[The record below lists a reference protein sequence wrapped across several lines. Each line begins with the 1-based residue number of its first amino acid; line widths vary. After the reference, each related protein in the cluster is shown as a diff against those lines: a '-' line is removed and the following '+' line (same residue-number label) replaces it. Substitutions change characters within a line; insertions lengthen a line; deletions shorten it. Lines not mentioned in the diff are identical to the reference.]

1 MYDIIKGVENERWR
15 IVIKL
20 SERQEQIIELVKANE
35 PITSE
40 AIAKELGLTRSAI
53 RPDLSILTMTGI
65 LQARPKVGYV
75 CMKNY
80 SKNSSSG
87 EIRKIKV
94 KDVMSKPVLV
104 KEETTVYEAILTLF
118 LNDAGTLFIE
128 NDGVL
133 VGAVSRK
140 DFIKM
145 AMGTADMHRVPVG
158 IIMTRMPNII
168 WVSEEDSAFIAAKK
182 IIEHQVD
189 SLPVIRREVVDEKE
203 VLKIVGK
210 VSKTTITGIFVKLGE
225 DE

>member
-1 MYDIIKGVENERWR
+1 
-15 IVIKL
+15 
-20 SERQEQIIELVKANE
+20 
-35 PITSE
+35 
-40 AIAKELGLTRSAI
+40 
-53 RPDLSILTMTGI
+53 MTGI

-75 CMKNY
+75 CVKSS
-80 SKNSSSG
+80 SKNSRSG

-94 KDVMSKPVLV
+94 KDIMSKPVLV
-104 KEETTVYEAILTLF
+104 KEETPVYEAILTLF

-133 VGAVSRK
+133 LGAVSRK

-168 WVSEEDSAFIAAKK
+168 WVSEEDSAYIAGKK

-189 SLPVIRREVVDEKE
+189 SLPVVRREIVNEKE

>member
-1 MYDIIKGVENERWR
+1 M
-15 IVIKL
+15 
-20 SERQEQIIELVKANE
+20 KANE

-75 CMKNY
+75 CMKNS

-87 EIRKIKV
+87 EIRKITV
-94 KDVMSKPVLV
+94 RDVMSKPVLV
-104 KEETTVYEAILTLF
+104 KEETPVYEAILTLF

-128 NDGVL
+128 NHGVL
-133 VGAVSRK
+133 LGAVSRK

-168 WVSEEDSAFIAAKK
+168 WVSEDDSAFVAAKK

-189 SLPVIRREVVDEKE
+189 SLPVIRREVVDGKE

-210 VSKTTITGIFVKLGE
+210 ISKTTITGIFVKLGE

>member
-1 MYDIIKGVENERWR
+1 M
-15 IVIKL
+15 KL

-75 CMKNY
+75 CMRNS

-87 EIRKIKV
+87 EIRKITV
-94 KDVMSKPVLV
+94 RDIMSKPVLV
-104 KEETTVYEAILTLF
+104 KEETPVYEAILTLF

-133 VGAVSRK
+133 LGAVSRK

-168 WVSEEDSAFIAAKK
+168 WVSEDDSAFVAAKK

-189 SLPVIRREVVDEKE
+189 SLPVIRREGVDGKE

-210 VSKTTITGIFVKLGE
+210 ISKTTITGIFVKLGE

>member
-1 MYDIIKGVENERWR
+1 
-15 IVIKL
+15 
-20 SERQEQIIELVKANE
+20 
-35 PITSE
+35 
-40 AIAKELGLTRSAI
+40 
-53 RPDLSILTMTGI
+53 
-65 LQARPKVGYV
+65 
-75 CMKNY
+75 
-80 SKNSSSG
+80 
-87 EIRKIKV
+87 
-94 KDVMSKPVLV
+94 MSKPVLV
-104 KEETTVYEAILTLF
+104 KEETPVYEAILTLF

-133 VGAVSRK
+133 LGAVSRK

-168 WVSEEDSAFIAAKK
+168 WVSEDDSAFVAAKK

-189 SLPVIRREVVDEKE
+189 SLPVIRREGVDGKE

-210 VSKTTITGIFVKLGE
+210 ISKTTITGIFVKLGE

>member
-1 MYDIIKGVENERWR
+1 M
-15 IVIKL
+15 KL
-20 SERQEQIIELVKANE
+20 SQRQEHIIELVKANQ

-75 CMKNY
+75 CVTNKEKNH
-80 SKNSSSG
+80 KNS
-87 EIRKIKV
+87 EIRSILV
-94 KDVMSKPVLV
+94 KDVMTKPILV

-128 NDGVL
+128 NQGNL
-133 VGAVSRK
+133 LGAVSRK

-168 WVSEEDSAFIAAKK
+168 TVYEEDSAFDAAKK

-189 SLPVIRREVVDEKE
+189 CLPVIKHEIVNGKE
-203 VLKIVGK
+203 LSIIVGK
-210 VSKTTITGIFVKLGE
+210 VSKTNITGIFVKLGE
-225 DE
+225 GE

>member
-1 MYDIIKGVENERWR
+1 
-15 IVIKL
+15 
-20 SERQEQIIELVKANE
+20 
-35 PITSE
+35 
-40 AIAKELGLTRSAI
+40 
-53 RPDLSILTMTGI
+53 MTGI

-75 CMKNY
+75 SVKN
-80 SKNSSSG
+80 SSRNSSSG

-94 KDVMSKPVLV
+94 QDVMSKPVLV
-104 KEETTVYEAILTLF
+104 SEETPVYEAILTLF

-128 NDGVL
+128 NDGML
-133 VGAVSRK
+133 LGAVSRK

-168 WVSEEDSAFIAAKK
+168 WVSEEDSAFSAAKK

-189 SLPVIRREVVDEKE
+189 SLPVIRREIINKKE

-210 VSKTTITGIFVKLGE
+210 VSKTTITGIFVNLGE

>member
-1 MYDIIKGVENERWR
+1 
-15 IVIKL
+15 
-20 SERQEQIIELVKANE
+20 
-35 PITSE
+35 
-40 AIAKELGLTRSAI
+40 
-53 RPDLSILTMTGI
+53 
-65 LQARPKVGYV
+65 
-75 CMKNY
+75 MKNS

-87 EIRKIKV
+87 EIRKITV
-94 KDVMSKPVLV
+94 RDVMSKPVLV
-104 KEETTVYEAILTLF
+104 KEETPVYEAILTLF

-128 NDGVL
+128 NNGVL
-133 VGAVSRK
+133 LGAVSRK

-168 WVSEEDSAFIAAKK
+168 WVSEDDSAFVAAKK

-189 SLPVIRREVVDEKE
+189 SLPVIRREVVNEKE

-210 VSKTTITGIFVKLGE
+210 ISKTTITGIFVKLGE

>member
-1 MYDIIKGVENERWR
+1 M
-15 IVIKL
+15 
-20 SERQEQIIELVKANE
+20 KANE

-75 CMKNY
+75 CMRNS

-87 EIRKIKV
+87 EIRKITV
-94 KDVMSKPVLV
+94 RDVMSKPVLV
-104 KEETTVYEAILTLF
+104 KEETPVYEAILTLF

-133 VGAVSRK
+133 LGAVSRK

-168 WVSEEDSAFIAAKK
+168 WVSEDDSAFVAARK

-189 SLPVIRREVVDEKE
+189 SLPVIRREVVNGKE

-210 VSKTTITGIFVKLGE
+210 ISKTTITGIFVKLGE

>member
-1 MYDIIKGVENERWR
+1 
-15 IVIKL
+15 
-20 SERQEQIIELVKANE
+20 
-35 PITSE
+35 
-40 AIAKELGLTRSAI
+40 
-53 RPDLSILTMTGI
+53 MTGI

-75 CMKNY
+75 CMRNT

-87 EIRKIKV
+87 EIRKITV
-94 KDVMSKPVLV
+94 RDVMSKPVLV
-104 KEETTVYEAILTLF
+104 KEETPVYEAILTLF

-133 VGAVSRK
+133 LGAVSRK

-168 WVSEEDSAFIAAKK
+168 WVSEEDSAYVAARK

-189 SLPVIRREVVDEKE
+189 SLPVIRRELVNEKE

-210 VSKTTITGIFVKLGE
+210 ISKTTITGIFVKLGE

>member
-1 MYDIIKGVENERWR
+1 M
-15 IVIKL
+15 
-20 SERQEQIIELVKANE
+20 KANE

-75 CMKNY
+75 CMKNS

-87 EIRKIKV
+87 EIRKITV
-94 KDVMSKPVLV
+94 RDVMSKPVLV
-104 KEETTVYEAILTLF
+104 KEETPVYEAILTLF

-128 NDGVL
+128 NNGVL
-133 VGAVSRK
+133 LGAVSRK

-168 WVSEEDSAFIAAKK
+168 WVSEDDSAFVAAKK

-189 SLPVIRREVVDEKE
+189 SLPVIRREVVNEKE

-210 VSKTTITGIFVKLGE
+210 ISKTTITGIFVKLGE

>member
-1 MYDIIKGVENERWR
+1 M
-15 IVIKL
+15 KL
-20 SERQEQIIELVKANE
+20 SQRQEQIIDLVKANE

-75 CMKNY
+75 CIKK
-80 SKNSSSG
+80 SDRDPKNS
-87 EIRKIKV
+87 EIRKILV
-94 KDVMSKPVLV
+94 KDVMSKPILV
-104 KEETTVYEAILTLF
+104 TEETTVYEAILTLF
-118 LNDAGTLFIE
+118 LNDAGTLFIANE
-128 NDGVL
+128 GIL
-133 VGAVSRK
+133 LGAVSRK

-168 WVSEEDSAFIAAKK
+168 CVSEEESAFNAAKK
-182 IIEHQVD
+182 IMSHQVD
-189 SLPVIRREVVDEKE
+189 CLPVVRQEIIDGKE
-203 VLKIVGK
+203 ILKIVGK
-210 VSKTTITGIFVKLGE
+210 ISKTNITSVFVKLGE

>member
-1 MYDIIKGVENERWR
+1 MRN
-15 IVIKL
+15 
-20 SERQEQIIELVKANE
+20 S
-35 PITSE
+35 
-40 AIAKELGLTRSAI
+40 
-53 RPDLSILTMTGI
+53 
-65 LQARPKVGYV
+65 
-75 CMKNY
+75 

-87 EIRKIKV
+87 EIRKIRV
-94 KDVMSKPVLV
+94 RDIMSKPVLV
-104 KEETTVYEAILTLF
+104 KEETPVYEAILTLF

-133 VGAVSRK
+133 LGAVSRK

-168 WVSEEDSAFIAAKK
+168 WVSEDDSAFVAAKK

-189 SLPVIRREVVDEKE
+189 SLPVIRREGVDGKE

-210 VSKTTITGIFVKLGE
+210 ISKTTITGIFVKLGE

>member
-1 MYDIIKGVENERWR
+1 
-15 IVIKL
+15 
-20 SERQEQIIELVKANE
+20 
-35 PITSE
+35 
-40 AIAKELGLTRSAI
+40 
-53 RPDLSILTMTGI
+53 
-65 LQARPKVGYV
+65 
-75 CMKNY
+75 
-80 SKNSSSG
+80 
-87 EIRKIKV
+87 
-94 KDVMSKPVLV
+94 MSKPILV
-104 KEETTVYEAILTLF
+104 KEETPVYEAILTLF
-118 LNDAGTLFIE
+118 LNDSGTLFIE

-133 VGAVSRK
+133 LGAVSRK

-189 SLPVIRREVVDEKE
+189 SLPVVRREVVNEKE
-203 VLKIVGK
+203 VLRIVGK

>member
-1 MYDIIKGVENERWR
+1 MN
-15 IVIKL
+15 IKL
-20 SERQEQIIELVKANE
+20 SPRQEQIIKLVKENE

-40 AIAKELGLTRSAI
+40 AIAQKLGLTRSAL

-65 LQARPKVGYV
+65 LQARPKVGYIYG
-75 CMKNY
+75 KKYSDENTSNY
-80 SKNSSSG
+80 
-87 EIRKIKV
+87 IRSLKV
-94 KDVMSKPVLV
+94 KEAMSKPILV
-104 KEETTVYEAILTLF
+104 TEETTVYEAILNLF

-128 NDGVL
+128 NGGYL

-168 WVSEEDSAFIAAKK
+168 HVGEEDTVFNAAKK

-189 SLPVIRREVVDEKE
+189 CLPVVRKEITGEKE
-203 VLKIVGK
+203 NYKIVGK
-210 VSKTTITGIFVKLGE
+210 ISKTTITGIFVRMGE

>member
-1 MYDIIKGVENERWR
+1 M
-15 IVIKL
+15 
-20 SERQEQIIELVKANE
+20 KANE

-75 CMKNY
+75 CMKNS

-87 EIRKIKV
+87 EIRKITV
-94 KDVMSKPVLV
+94 RDVMSKPVLV
-104 KEETTVYEAILTLF
+104 KEETPVYEAILTLF

-133 VGAVSRK
+133 LGAVSRK

-168 WVSEEDSAFIAAKK
+168 WVSEDDSAFVAAKK

-189 SLPVIRREVVDEKE
+189 SLPVIRREVVDGKE

-210 VSKTTITGIFVKLGE
+210 ISKTTITGIFVKLGE

>member
-1 MYDIIKGVENERWR
+1 M
-15 IVIKL
+15 KL

-75 CMKNY
+75 CMRNS

-87 EIRKIKV
+87 EIRKIRV
-94 KDVMSKPVLV
+94 RDIMSKPVLV
-104 KEETTVYEAILTLF
+104 KEETPVYEAILTLF

-133 VGAVSRK
+133 LGAVSRK

-168 WVSEEDSAFIAAKK
+168 WVSEDDSAFVAAKK

-189 SLPVIRREVVDEKE
+189 SLPVIRREGVDGKE

-210 VSKTTITGIFVKLGE
+210 ISKTTITGIFVKLGE

>member
-1 MYDIIKGVENERWR
+1 M
-15 IVIKL
+15 
-20 SERQEQIIELVKANE
+20 KANE

-75 CMKNY
+75 CMRNS

-87 EIRKIKV
+87 EIRKITV
-94 KDVMSKPVLV
+94 RDIMSKPVLV
-104 KEETTVYEAILTLF
+104 KEETPVYEAILTLF

-133 VGAVSRK
+133 LGAVSRK

-168 WVSEEDSAFIAAKK
+168 WVSEDDSAFVAAKK

-189 SLPVIRREVVDEKE
+189 SLPVIRREVVNGKE

-210 VSKTTITGIFVKLGE
+210 ISKTTITGIFVKLGE

>member
-1 MYDIIKGVENERWR
+1 M
-15 IVIKL
+15 
-20 SERQEQIIELVKANE
+20 KANE

-75 CMKNY
+75 CMKNS

-87 EIRKIKV
+87 EIRKITV
-94 KDVMSKPVLV
+94 RDIMSKPVLV
-104 KEETTVYEAILTLF
+104 KEETPVYEAILTLF

-133 VGAVSRK
+133 LGAVSRK

-168 WVSEEDSAFIAAKK
+168 WVSEDDSAFVAAKK

-189 SLPVIRREVVDEKE
+189 SLPVIRREGVDGKE

-210 VSKTTITGIFVKLGE
+210 ISKTTITGIFVKLGE

>member
-1 MYDIIKGVENERWR
+1 
-15 IVIKL
+15 
-20 SERQEQIIELVKANE
+20 
-35 PITSE
+35 
-40 AIAKELGLTRSAI
+40 
-53 RPDLSILTMTGI
+53 
-65 LQARPKVGYV
+65 
-75 CMKNY
+75 
-80 SKNSSSG
+80 
-87 EIRKIKV
+87 
-94 KDVMSKPVLV
+94 MSKPVLV
-104 KEETTVYEAILTLF
+104 KEETPVYEAILTLF

-133 VGAVSRK
+133 LGAVSRK

-168 WVSEEDSAFIAAKK
+168 WVSEEDSAYIAGKK

-189 SLPVIRREVVDEKE
+189 SLPVVRREIVNEKE

>member
-1 MYDIIKGVENERWR
+1 MGC

-75 CMKNY
+75 CMRNS

-87 EIRKIKV
+87 EIRKIRV
-94 KDVMSKPVLV
+94 RDIMSKPVLV
-104 KEETTVYEAILTLF
+104 KEETPVYEAILTLF

-133 VGAVSRK
+133 LGAVSRK

-168 WVSEEDSAFIAAKK
+168 WVSEDDSAFVAAKK
-182 IIEHQVD
+182 IIEHQVAFE
-189 SLPVIRREVVDEKE
+189 L
-203 VLKIVGK
+203 
-210 VSKTTITGIFVKLGE
+210 
-225 DE
+225 

>member
-1 MYDIIKGVENERWR
+1 MRN
-15 IVIKL
+15 
-20 SERQEQIIELVKANE
+20 S
-35 PITSE
+35 
-40 AIAKELGLTRSAI
+40 
-53 RPDLSILTMTGI
+53 
-65 LQARPKVGYV
+65 
-75 CMKNY
+75 

-87 EIRKIKV
+87 EIRKITV
-94 KDVMSKPVLV
+94 RDIMSKPVLV
-104 KEETTVYEAILTLF
+104 KEETPVYEAILTLF

-133 VGAVSRK
+133 LGAVSRK

-168 WVSEEDSAFIAAKK
+168 WVSEDDSAFVAAKK

-189 SLPVIRREVVDEKE
+189 SLPVIRREGVDGKE

-210 VSKTTITGIFVKLGE
+210 ISKTTITGIFVKLGE

>member
-1 MYDIIKGVENERWR
+1 M
-15 IVIKL
+15 
-20 SERQEQIIELVKANE
+20 KANE

-75 CMKNY
+75 CMRNS

-87 EIRKIKV
+87 EIRKIRV
-94 KDVMSKPVLV
+94 RDIMSKPVLV
-104 KEETTVYEAILTLF
+104 KEETPVYEAILTLF

-133 VGAVSRK
+133 LGAVSRK

-168 WVSEEDSAFIAAKK
+168 WVSEDDSAFVAAKK

-189 SLPVIRREVVDEKE
+189 SLPVIRREGVDGKE

-210 VSKTTITGIFVKLGE
+210 ISKTTITGIFVKLGE

>member
-1 MYDIIKGVENERWR
+1 M
-15 IVIKL
+15 
-20 SERQEQIIELVKANE
+20 KANE

-75 CMKNY
+75 CMRNS

-87 EIRKIKV
+87 EIRKITV
-94 KDVMSKPVLV
+94 RDVMSKPVLV
-104 KEETTVYEAILTLF
+104 KEETPVYEAILTLF

-133 VGAVSRK
+133 LGAVSRK

-168 WVSEEDSAFIAAKK
+168 WVSEDDSAFVAAKK

-189 SLPVIRREVVDEKE
+189 SLPVIRREVVNGKE

-210 VSKTTITGIFVKLGE
+210 ISKTTITGIFVKLGE

>member
-1 MYDIIKGVENERWR
+1 MYDIIISVENERWR

-189 SLPVIRREVVDEKE
+189 SLPVIRREVVGEKE